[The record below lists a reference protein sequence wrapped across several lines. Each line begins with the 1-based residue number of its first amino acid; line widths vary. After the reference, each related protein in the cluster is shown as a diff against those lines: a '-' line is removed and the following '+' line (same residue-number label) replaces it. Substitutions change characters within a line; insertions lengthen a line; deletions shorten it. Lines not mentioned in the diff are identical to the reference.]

1 MPICYAGDIYTL
13 SFLGG
18 TMKSHLEPRTAL
30 KESKVQLRL
39 RPTQKEVISRA
50 AQIKQTSLTSFMV
63 EHAFSAAQQ
72 VIADQVHFA
81 LSPERWEAFCAA
93 LDMPPKEIPA
103 LRKLLTEQSIFDDNR
118 LDFGHF
124 SDKY

>member
-1 MPICYAGDIYTL
+1 MSRNP
-13 SFLGG
+13 
-18 TMKSHLEPRTAL
+18 EPRAAL

-39 RPTQKEVISRA
+39 RPTQKEVIARA

-103 LRKLLTEQSIFDDNR
+103 LRKLLTEPSIFDDDRNA
-118 LDFGHF
+118 
-124 SDKY
+124 S